1 MSAASP
7 AKSVEEQIVD
17 TQRALAGPHPG
28 FRPVHA
34 KGLMCAGTFRASV
47 DARDLTRAVHLHGE
61 PVLAVIRFSNGN
73 GDPQIH
79 DGLPSNRALAV
90 KFSLPDGEHADIV
103 ANSIDGFPARTPEE
117 FLAFLQTQLPD
128 PATGK
133 PSPDKVPRF
142 LESHP
147 AAKAFIERLMKKPVP
162 ASYAQ
167 VSYHAIHAF
176 RFTNEA
182 GVSRFGR
189 YHWTPSAGEAFLT
202 PEDGAKR
209 TPEFLREE
217 LAARLARGPVVF
229 RLDLQLAAPADP
241 TDDPTALWPAD
252 RPVVALG
259 RLDITAISPTGPA
272 DERRHVFDPGN
283 LTDGIERSA
292 DPILLARSPA
302 YSISFDRRSRGI

>member
-7 AKSVEEQIVD
+7 ARSVEEQIVD
-17 TQRALAGPHPG
+17 IQRALAGPHPG

-34 KGLMCAGTFRASV
+34 KGLMCAGTFRGSAE
-47 DARDLTRAVHLHGE
+47 ARDLCRAVHLHGE
-61 PVLAVIRFSNGN
+61 PVPAVIRFSNGN

-79 DGLPSNRALAV
+79 DGLPSNRAMAV
-90 KFSLPDGEHADIV
+90 KFSLPHGEHADIV
-103 ANSIDGFPARTPEE
+103 ANSTDGFPARTPEE

-133 PSPDKVPRF
+133 PAPDKVPAF
-142 LESHP
+142 LKTHP
-147 AAKAFIERLMKKPVP
+147 AAAAFIERLMKKPVP

-167 VSYHAIHAF
+167 VTFHGIHAF
-176 RFTNEA
+176 RFTNQA

-189 YHWTPSAGEAFLT
+189 YHWIPAAGEAFLM
-202 PEDGAKR
+202 PEVGAKR
-209 TPEFLREE
+209 TPDFLREE
-217 LAARLARGPVVF
+217 LATRLARGPVSF
-229 RLDLQLAAPADP
+229 RLDLQLAAPGDL
-241 TDDPTALWPAD
+241 TDDATALWPAD

-259 RLDITAISPTGPA
+259 RLDITTISPTGPA
-272 DERRHVFDPGN
+272 DERRLVFDPGN
-283 LTDGIERSA
+283 LTDGIERST